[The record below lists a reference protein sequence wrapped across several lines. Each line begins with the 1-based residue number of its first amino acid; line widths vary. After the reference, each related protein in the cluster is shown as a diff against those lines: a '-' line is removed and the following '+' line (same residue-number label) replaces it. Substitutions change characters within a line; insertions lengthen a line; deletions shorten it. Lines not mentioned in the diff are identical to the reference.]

1 MSFDVV
7 FLGVGDT
14 FSERLFPTSLL
25 LRQGDFQLAVDC
37 PDGYRRVL
45 AEARA
50 KSGLP
55 LDLADIDDVL
65 LTHVHGDHMN
75 GLEGVAFFKRFAQG
89 KKVRLHASPEVHDVV
104 WPQRLVG
111 SMGVLFDGARLV
123 ALGSEDYFEPHP
135 LPWGTPT
142 RVGPFT
148 VTTRR
153 TRHHIPTSAILVE
166 GEGGT
171 LGYSADAAFEPALIE
186 FLDQADVII
195 HETNLGPS
203 HTDYAALLALPER
216 VKAKLHLVHY
226 PDGFDFD
233 EVGSALRLA
242 REGEV
247 LRVQPAP
254 TPTPK

>member
-25 LRQGDFQLAVDC
+25 LRQGDFQLATDC

-50 KSGLP
+50 KSGLD
-55 LDLADIDDVL
+55 LDLVDIDDVL

-111 SMGVLFDGARLV
+111 SMGVLFDGARPV
-123 ALGSEDYFEPHP
+123 AYGYEDYFEPHV
-135 LPWGTPT
+135 LPWGAPT

-153 TRHHIPTSAILVE
+153 TRHHVPTSALLIE
-166 GEGGT
+166 GDGGV
-171 LGYSADAAFEPALIE
+171 LGYSADAAFEPELIA
-186 FLDQADVII
+186 FLDRADVII
-195 HETNLGPS
+195 HETNHGPS
-203 HTDYAALLALPER
+203 HTDASALSSLPER
-216 VKAKLHLVHY
+216 VKDKLHLVHY
-226 PDGFDFD
+226 PDGF
-233 EVGSALRLA
+233 EVSDVRLA

-247 LRVQPAP
+247 LRIEASTRR
-254 TPTPK
+254 TPPFG

>member
-7 FLGVGDT
+7 FLGVGDS
-14 FSERLFPTSLL
+14 FSERYSPTSLL

-50 KSGLP
+50 KAGLQ

-89 KKVRLHASPEVHDVV
+89 RKLRLHASAEVHDVV

-111 SMGVLFDGARLV
+111 SMGVLFDGVRPV
-123 ALGSEDYFEPHP
+123 PLGYEDYFEPHT
-135 LPWGTPT
+135 LPWGAPT

-153 TRHHIPTSAILVE
+153 TRHHVPTSALLVA
-166 GEGGT
+166 GEGGV
-171 LGYSADAAFEPALIE
+171 LGYSADAAFDPDLVA
-186 FLDQADVII
+186 FLDRADVII
-195 HETNLGPS
+195 HETNLGPA
-203 HTDYAALLALPER
+203 HTDLGALLALPER
-216 VKAKLHLVHY
+216 VKAKLRLVHY
-226 PDGFDFD
+226 PDAFDVD
-233 EVGSALRLA
+233 GCALRCA
-242 REGEV
+242 REGDV
-247 LRVQPAP
+247 LTV
-254 TPTPK
+254 TSPK